1 MSAAASA
8 TTLGGVPQAVAV
20 LAVGGTALLVA
31 FASLTRPAARL
42 ARWPLASALLGGGWI
57 ALACGLLLG
66 PSGIGLLKVESL
78 GELRPLTQVGLAW
91 IGLLV
96 GLQMKSSLLA
106 AVPPA
111 LWRWSV
117 LDAVVS
123 FLGAATIGGLVLRW
137 ASPAADLRALWPV
150 MSLVAAGTIGW
161 SGELRSIRGLDTRAG
176 GVSALVQ
183 GGAGLGSALA
193 IVCADLISLSP
204 DGSRSLFAT
213 LAVATAAA
221 FSLRAVLGST
231 AGTDGRLTLA
241 LLGTLALIAGASA
254 SVSASPLPG
263 AFLLGLV
270 VANLRGAP
278 MRRLERLVA
287 ESEPA
292 VAAVFFLLAGVLLR
306 AGLGWWPWVMA
317 GGVLALRVIVKPVMA
332 RLALDELWN
341 APGASSLPSATMRQ
355 APIAV
360 ALAVAALQAN
370 DGEGQRGALLA
381 IVAVGVASGVLPLLR
396 RRRA

>member
-1 MSAAASA
+1 MSPSASA

-20 LAVGGTALLVA
+20 LAVGGTALLLA

-78 GELRPLTQVGLAW
+78 GELRPLMQVGLAW

-106 AVPPA
+106 AVPPT

-117 LDAVVS
+117 LDATVS
-123 FLGAATIGGLVLRW
+123 FLGAATITGFVLRS
-137 ASPAADLRALWPV
+137 AAPAADLRTLWPV
-150 MSLVAAGTIGW
+150 VSLVAAGTIGW
-161 SGELRSIRGLDTRAG
+161 SGELRSLRGLDTRAAS
-176 GVSALVQ
+176 VASLVQ

-204 DGSRSLFAT
+204 DGSRSLVAT

-221 FSLRAVLGST
+221 FSLRAVLGSS

-270 VANLRGAP
+270 VTNLRGAP

-306 AGLGWWPWVMA
+306 AGLGWWPWMIA
-317 GGVLALRVIVKPVMA
+317 GGVLALRVLAKPVIA
-332 RLALDELWN
+332 HLALDELWK
-341 APGASSLPSATMRQ
+341 APGADALRPATVRQ

-360 ALAVAALQAN
+360 ALAVAALQAH

-381 IVAVGVASGVLPLLR
+381 IVAVGVAGGVLPLLWR
-396 RRRA
+396 QRA

>member
-1 MSAAASA
+1 MSDAASA
-8 TTLGGVPQAVAV
+8 STLGGIPQAVAA

-66 PSGIGLLKVESL
+66 PAGIGLLKVESL

-106 AVPPA
+106 AVPTT

-123 FLGAATIGGLVLRW
+123 FLCAATITGLVLRW
-137 ASPAADLRALWPV
+137 AAPAASLRVLWPV
-150 MSLVAAGTIGW
+150 MSLIAAGTIGW
-161 SGELRSIRGLDTRAG
+161 SGELRSLRGLDTRAA
-176 GVSALVQ
+176 GVASLVQ

-204 DGSRSLFAT
+204 DGSRSLLAT

-270 VANLRGAP
+270 VTNLRGAP

-306 AGLGWWPWVMA
+306 AGFGWWPWLVA
-317 GGVLALRVIVKPVMA
+317 GGVLALRVLAKPAMA
-332 RLALDELWN
+332 HLALGDAWS
-341 APGASSLPSATMRQ
+341 ATGASALRTATVRQ

-360 ALAVAALQAN
+360 ALAVAALQAR
-370 DGEGQRGALLA
+370 DGEDQRGALLA
-381 IVAVGVASGVLPLLR
+381 VVAIGVASGVLPLLW

>member
-1 MSAAASA
+1 M
-8 TTLGGVPQAVAV
+8 
-20 LAVGGTALLVA
+20 
-31 FASLTRPAARL
+31 
-42 ARWPLASALLGGGWI
+42 
-57 ALACGLLLG
+57 
-66 PSGIGLLKVESL
+66 
-78 GELRPLTQVGLAW
+78 RPLTQVGLAW

-106 AVPPA
+106 AVPKT

-123 FLGAATIGGLVLRW
+123 FLCAATITGLVLRW
-137 ASPAADLRALWPV
+137 AAPTAPLRVLWPV

-161 SGELRSIRGLDTRAG
+161 SGELRSLRGLDTRAA
-176 GVSALVQ
+176 GVASLVQ

-204 DGSRSLFAT
+204 DGSRSLLDT

-270 VANLRGAP
+270 VTNLRGAP

-306 AGLGWWPWVMA
+306 AGFGWWPWLVA
-317 GGVLALRVIVKPVMA
+317 GGVLALRVLAKPVMA
-332 RLALDELWN
+332 HLALGDAWSTT
-341 APGASSLPSATMRQ
+341 GASALRPATVRQ

-360 ALAVAALQAN
+360 ALAVAGLQAH
-370 DGEGQRGALLA
+370 DGEDQRGALLA
-381 IVAVGVASGVLPLLR
+381 VVAIGVASGVLPLLW

>member
-1 MSAAASA
+1 MSALASA
-8 TTLGGVPQAVAV
+8 TTLGGIPQAVAA

-66 PSGIGLLKVESL
+66 PAGIGLLKVESL

-106 AVPPA
+106 AVPPT
-111 LWRWSV
+111 LWRWSA

-123 FLGAATIGGLVLRW
+123 FLGAATIAGLALRS
-137 ASPAADLRALWPV
+137 AAPAADLRSLWP
-150 MSLVAAGTIGW
+150 MISLVAAGTIGW
-161 SGELRSIRGLDTRAG
+161 SGELRSLRGLDARAG
-176 GVSALVQ
+176 SVASLVQ
-183 GGAGLGSALA
+183 AGAGLGSALA
-193 IVCADLISLSP
+193 IVCADLISMSP

-221 FSLRAVLGST
+221 FSLRAVLGSST
-231 AGTDGRLTLA
+231 GNDGRLTLA
-241 LLGTLALIAGASA
+241 LIGTLALIAGASA
-254 SVSASPLPG
+254 SVGTSPLPG

-270 VANLRGAP
+270 VTNLRGAP

-306 AGLGWWPWVMA
+306 GGFGWWPWMVA
-317 GGVLALRVIVKPVMA
+317 GGVLALRVIAKPVVA
-332 RLALDELWN
+332 HLALGDLWQ
-341 APGASSLPSATMRQ
+341 APGATRLRLACVRP

-360 ALAVAALQAN
+360 ALAVAALQATEA
-370 DGEGQRGALLA
+370 DGQRGALLA
-381 IVAVGVASGVLPLLR
+381 IVVVGVTGSVLPLLLR
-396 RRRA
+396 RGA